1 MSVDLSLY
9 LVTDSTPAILKG
21 RDLCSVVEQAIQGG
35 VTVVQYRDKSND
47 TGALVET
54 ARKLH
59 QVTKKYNVPLLI
71 NDRVDVAL
79 AIGAEGVHL
88 GQDDMKF
95 EQAKQLL
102 PKDAIIGISTST
114 VEEAKKAVADG
125 ADYLGIGTM
134 FATPTKTN
142 TKSVIGTA
150 GTQIIL
156 DAIKDS
162 SVGTVS
168 IGGIN
173 HSNVQRVIYQS
184 KSSQKSL
191 DGVAIVSAIV
201 AADDPKASAQKF
213 AELINNAPRFALAS
227 NPSRANETEA
237 LISDVPQVIRKMVE
251 VHPLVHNMINFV
263 VSNFVAN
270 VALSIGASPIM
281 SPYGD
286 EATDLCKFDGALLI
300 NMGTLT
306 SESVSNYLKAI
317 KAYNERG
324 NPVIYDPV
332 GAAATQIRR
341 SAVTQLMAGGYF
353 DLIKGNEGEIRQAW
367 GSGAVQQ
374 RGVDSGPSTL
384 DGNQK
389 ATLAR
394 DLARRERNVVLMT
407 GATDYL
413 SDGERVI
420 AVENGHPFLGQ
431 VTGTGCAIG
440 TISGCFLTAHRSD
453 RLLAVLSGILMYEIA
468 AENAASKEYV
478 RGPGSFVPAFL
489 DELYA
494 IRTAAAQGDESW
506 FVGRAKVHETA
517 VVKSSPIP
525 PHLRFPA
532 SATTA
537 SRLFLYSSNSLSF
550 SNCKES
556 HPHYTIIMSIMRASR
571 IRNPALFICDVQEK
585 FRGIYEFPKLIS
597 TTDKMLRAANTL
609 NIPVYIT
616 TQSRAK
622 LGPTVSELSPQITG
636 PNIRADIDKTLFSM
650 VTPEIEKL
658 LPPSLDVIIV
668 GIETHICVTQTTL
681 DLLER
686 GHRVYVLV
694 DGVSS
699 MNAEERGIALARL
712 RDAGAIV
719 TSSESILFEILG
731 DAGHEGFKA
740 VSGIVKETKEST
752 KGALGAFSKI

>member
-506 FVGRAKVHETA
+506 FVGRAKVHE
-517 VVKSSPIP
+517 VKLQSRTFVQTPIP
-525 PHLRFPA
+525 
-532 SATTA
+532 
-537 SRLFLYSSNSLSF
+537 
-550 SNCKES
+550 
-556 HPHYTIIMSIMRASR
+556 SIRA
-571 IRNPALFICDVQEK
+571 ITNNPSICDVQEK

>member
-1 MSVDLSLY
+1 MSLDLSLY

-21 RDLCSVVEQAIQGG
+21 RDLCTVVEHAIQGG

-47 TGALVET
+47 TGVLVET

-88 GQDDMKF
+88 GQDDMKY
-95 EQAKQLL
+95 EQAKLLL

-114 VEEAKKAVADG
+114 VEEAQKAVADG
-125 ADYLGIGTM
+125 ADYIGIGTM

-156 DAIKDS
+156 DAIRDS
-162 SVGTVS
+162 SIGTVS

-184 KSSQKSL
+184 KSPLKSL

-201 AADDPKASAQKF
+201 AADDPKASAEQF
-213 AELINNAPRFALAS
+213 AELINNTPRFALTS

-237 LISDVPQVIRKMVE
+237 LLNDVPQIIRKMVE

-306 SESVSNYLKAI
+306 SDSVSNYLKAI

-332 GAAATQIRR
+332 GAAATEIRR

-374 RGVDSGPSTL
+374 RGVDSGPSNL
-384 DGNQK
+384 DGKQK

-420 AVENGHPFLGQ
+420 AVDNGHPYLGQ

-494 IRTAAAQGDESW
+494 IRTAATQGDESW
-506 FVGRAKVHETA
+506 FAGRAKVHE
-517 VVKSSPIP
+517 VK
-525 PHLRFPA
+525 L
-532 SATTA
+532 
-537 SRLFLYSSNSLSF
+537 
-550 SNCKES
+550 
-556 HPHYTIIMSIMRASR
+556 
-571 IRNPALFICDVQEK
+571 
-585 FRGIYEFPKLIS
+585 
-597 TTDKMLRAANTL
+597 
-609 NIPVYIT
+609 
-616 TQSRAK
+616 
-622 LGPTVSELSPQITG
+622 
-636 PNIRADIDKTLFSM
+636 
-650 VTPEIEKL
+650 
-658 LPPSLDVIIV
+658 
-668 GIETHICVTQTTL
+668 
-681 DLLER
+681 
-686 GHRVYVLV
+686 
-694 DGVSS
+694 
-699 MNAEERGIALARL
+699 
-712 RDAGAIV
+712 
-719 TSSESILFEILG
+719 
-731 DAGHEGFKA
+731 
-740 VSGIVKETKEST
+740 
-752 KGALGAFSKI
+752 

>member
-1 MSVDLSLY
+1 MSLNLSLY

-21 RDLCSVVEQAIQGG
+21 RDLCTVVEQAIQGG

-47 TGALVET
+47 TGVLVET

-59 QVTKKYNVPLLI
+59 QVTKKYKVPLLI

-88 GQDDMKF
+88 GQDDMKY
-95 EQAKQLL
+95 EQAKLLL

-125 ADYLGIGTM
+125 ADYIGIGTM

-162 SVGTVS
+162 SIGTVS

-184 KSSQKSL
+184 KSPAKSL

-201 AADDPKASAQKF
+201 AADDPKASAEHF
-213 AELINNAPRFALAS
+213 TELINNTPRFALTS
-227 NPSRANETEA
+227 QSPRANEAEA
-237 LISDVPQVIRKMVE
+237 LLNDVPQTIRKMVE

-306 SESVSNYLKAI
+306 SDSVSNYLKAI

-324 NPVIYDPV
+324 NPVVYDPV
-332 GAAATQIRR
+332 GAAATEIRR
-341 SAVTQLMAGGYF
+341 NAVSQLMAGGYF

-384 DGNQK
+384 DGKEK

-394 DLARRERNVVLMT
+394 DLARRERNIVLMT

-420 AVENGHPFLGQ
+420 AVENGHPYLGQ

-440 TISGCFLTAHRSD
+440 TISGCFLAAHRSD

-494 IRTAAAQGDESW
+494 IRTAASQGDDSW
-506 FVGRAKVHETA
+506 FAGRAKVHE
-517 VVKSSPIP
+517 VK
-525 PHLRFPA
+525 L
-532 SATTA
+532 
-537 SRLFLYSSNSLSF
+537 
-550 SNCKES
+550 
-556 HPHYTIIMSIMRASR
+556 
-571 IRNPALFICDVQEK
+571 
-585 FRGIYEFPKLIS
+585 
-597 TTDKMLRAANTL
+597 
-609 NIPVYIT
+609 
-616 TQSRAK
+616 
-622 LGPTVSELSPQITG
+622 
-636 PNIRADIDKTLFSM
+636 
-650 VTPEIEKL
+650 
-658 LPPSLDVIIV
+658 
-668 GIETHICVTQTTL
+668 
-681 DLLER
+681 
-686 GHRVYVLV
+686 
-694 DGVSS
+694 
-699 MNAEERGIALARL
+699 
-712 RDAGAIV
+712 
-719 TSSESILFEILG
+719 
-731 DAGHEGFKA
+731 
-740 VSGIVKETKEST
+740 
-752 KGALGAFSKI
+752 